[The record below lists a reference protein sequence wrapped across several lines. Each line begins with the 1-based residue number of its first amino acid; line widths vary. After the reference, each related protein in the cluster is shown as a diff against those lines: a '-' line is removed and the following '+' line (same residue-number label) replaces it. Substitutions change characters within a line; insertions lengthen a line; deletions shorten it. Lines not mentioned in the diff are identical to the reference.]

1 MSAKADS
8 PASRKAKSGLNA
20 PRDSAAA
27 EPARTSDQH
36 QDQILAVLQK
46 FRQVFKS
53 AQKHFH
59 WVEKQCGVS
68 GAQLWALWE
77 LCESPG
83 LSVSELARAM
93 SIHQSTAS
101 NLLDKLEQRKLIRRE
116 RKGPDQRVVRLF
128 ATPGGLTVV
137 SKAPR
142 PARGVLPDALS
153 QLPENELRALDANLD
168 ALVNLMRIRDE
179 KAAMTPLSE
188 I

>member
-1 MSAKADS
+1 
-8 PASRKAKSGLNA
+8 
-20 PRDSAAA
+20 
-27 EPARTSDQH
+27 
-36 QDQILAVLQK
+36 LAVLQK
-46 FRQVFKS
+46 FRLVFRS

-101 NLLDKLEQRKLIRRE
+101 NLLDKLEHRKLIRRE
-116 RKGPDQRVVRLF
+116 RKGPDQRIVRLF
-128 ATPGGLTVV
+128 ATPSGLAVV

-142 PARGVLPDALS
+142 PARGVLPDALG
-153 QLPENELRALDANLD
+153 QLPESELRSLDASLN
-168 ALVNLMRIRDE
+168 ALVSLMRIRDE
-179 KAAMTPLSE
+179 RAAMTPLSE